1 MGFFAIGVVITA
13 TTFGYF
19 SGTTQAQQ
27 PERLVQQLPAQ
38 IPAELRALLNSPE
51 QPVDSKITVV
61 PPYDVPIPCP
71 PLSPKLIGKPLKEVA
86 TGGISDPF
94 SFQLGGPDLANITN
108 IYNGYFKYLNTICP
122 SAVRMR
128 VYWVVRELST
138 PANQTPKYCMEGRFV
153 GYSYIQFPGTST
165 AGLMGPLSIN
175 KWYGIS
181 MHVLP
186 ESGNCTR
193 ECRRTMCI
201 SYIKRI
207 TPGFKAAPGSTTNV
221 PPSISTFVDSEGAV
235 ILERDSV
242 SGKILRESKPTE
254 GGSQASANIDAACDS
269 CKQ

>member
-1 MGFFAIGVVITA
+1 MGFFAIGVVITV

-19 SGTTQAQQ
+19 SGATQAQQ
-27 PERLVQQLPAQ
+27 PERQVQQLPAQ

-51 QPVDSKITVV
+51 QPVDSKITAVS
-61 PPYDVPIPCP
+61 PYDVRICCP

-108 IYNGYFKYLNTICP
+108 IYDGYFKYLNTICP
-122 SAVRMR
+122 SAKQMR

-138 PANQTPKYCMEGRFV
+138 PANQTPKYCMEGKIV
-153 GYSYIQFPGTST
+153 GYSYLQFPGTHLL
-165 AGLMGPLSIN
+165 ALMGPLSIN

-181 MHVLP
+181 MYVVP
-186 ESGNCTR
+186 ESGNCTKQ
-193 ECRRTMCI
+193 CRLRMCI

-207 TPGFKAAPGSTTNV
+207 TPGFKTAPGSNI
-221 PPSISTFVDSEGAV
+221 PPSISTFVDSQGAV

-242 SGKILRESKPTE
+242 SGKILRESKPME
-254 GGSQASANIDAACDS
+254 GDSQASANIDAACDS